1 MSLRAIRVSLSMV
14 AILAILC
21 FGALSA
27 FAQTETGQIVGAV
40 TDPTGATVPGATVTI
55 KAVAT
60 GAERVQTTDAS
71 GNFTFTNLQ
80 PDVYEVTVAAAGF
93 TTLKQR
99 TTVTVGSKVSFE
111 AKLEVGKAETV
122 VEVSETAVT
131 VNTETQTISQLI
143 NTQAMTEL
151 PSLTRNPYDFV
162 LTSGNVS
169 EDDPS
174 GRGVGVAMNGLRSA
188 GTNVMLDGVA
198 NNDEFTASVGQ
209 MVPLDSVQEMGI
221 ITNNFTAEYGRADAG
236 VVNVTTKS
244 GTNAFHGTLYE
255 FNRVS
260 DLASNSFNNNAYGLD
275 KPHYTRNQFGY
286 SLGGPIKK
294 NKLFFFSN
302 TEWTRVRSVANDIA
316 MVPDP
321 ALIAASAPGTQA
333 VWSAYGKLR
342 SGLTTLGYL

>member
-21 FGALSA
+21 IGALSA
-27 FAQTETGQIVGAV
+27 FAQTETGQIIGTVM
-40 TDPTGATVPGATVTI
+40 DPTGASVPGAKVAV

-60 GAERVQTTDAS
+60 GAERVETTDGS

-93 TTLKQR
+93 TTLKER

-221 ITNNFTAEYGRADAG
+221 ITN
-236 VVNVTTKS
+236 
-244 GTNAFHGTLYE
+244 
-255 FNRVS
+255 
-260 DLASNSFNNNAYGLD
+260 
-275 KPHYTRNQFGY
+275 
-286 SLGGPIKK
+286 
-294 NKLFFFSN
+294 
-302 TEWTRVRSVANDIA
+302 
-316 MVPDP
+316 
-321 ALIAASAPGTQA
+321 
-333 VWSAYGKLR
+333 
-342 SGLTTLGYL
+342 